1 MTSLIDLS
9 DQRIVV
15 AGCTGQV
22 GEPVAAALAASG
34 NEVHGIARFKDPA
47 ARRRMEAAGVVCHA
61 VDLIEP
67 DLGSVPAE
75 VDYLLNFAVTKTGR
89 WDKDLAANAEAAG
102 HLMSHLRNASAV
114 LHCSTT
120 AVYAPTNGEPMREDS
135 ALGRDHHQNLL
146 PTYSTVKTAAEA
158 VARFAARE
166 FSLPTT
172 IARLCVPYGDQGG
185 WPVFHLMMAQASQ
198 AIPLHPDGSRYNPIH
213 HDDIIA
219 QIPALLDVATVDATT
234 LNWGGDEVV
243 SVEEWTRYICEV
255 VGAPEPVF
263 EVNEFTIPSAVI
275 DTDAVRRVVGEC
287 SVSWR
292 DGFRRLAEQTAAH
305 T

>member
-1 MTSLIDLS
+1 MTSLENR
-9 DQRIVV
+9 RIVV

-22 GEPVAAALAASG
+22 GEPIATALAASG

-47 ARRRMEAAGVVCHA
+47 ARRRMEAAAVVCHA
-61 VDLIEP
+61 VDLTDP

-75 VDYLLNFAVTKTGR
+75 VDYLLNFAVAKTGR

-120 AVYAPTNGEPMREDS
+120 AVYAPTGGAPMREDS

-172 IARLCVPYGDQGG
+172 IARLCVPYGDEGG
-185 WPVFHLMMAQASQ
+185 WPVFHLMMARASQ
-198 AIPLHPDGSRYNPIH
+198 AIPVHPDGSRYNPIH

-219 QIPALLDVATVDATT
+219 QVPALLDAAAPDATT

-275 DTDAVRRVVGEC
+275 HTDAVRNVVGPC
-287 SVSWR
+287 SVSWKE
-292 DGFRRLAEQTAAH
+292 GFRRLAEHMAAH

>member
-1 MTSLIDLS
+1 MTSVENR
-9 DQRIVV
+9 RIVV

-22 GEPVAAALAASG
+22 GEPIATALAASG
-34 NEVHGIARFKDPA
+34 NEVHGIARFMDHD
-47 ARRRMEAAGVVCHA
+47 ARRRMEATGVVCHA
-61 VDLIEP
+61 VDLTEP
-67 DLGSVPAE
+67 DLASVPAE

-102 HLMSHLRNASAV
+102 HLMSHFRNASAV

-120 AVYAPTNGEPMREDS
+120 AVYAPTGGSPMREDS

-146 PTYSTVKTAAEA
+146 PTYSTAKTAAEA

-172 IARLCVPYGDQGG
+172 IARLCVPYGDEGG

-198 AIPLHPDGSRYNPIH
+198 AIPVHPDGSRYNPIH

-219 QIPALLDVATVDATT
+219 QVPALLDAATTDTTT
-234 LNWGGDEVV
+234 LNWGSDEVV

-255 VGAPEPVF
+255 VEAPEPVF

-275 DTDAVRRVVGEC
+275 DTDAVRRVVGQC
-287 SVSWR
+287 SVGWR
-292 DGFRRLAEQTAAH
+292 DGFRRLAEHAAAH

>member
-1 MTSLIDLS
+1 MTSLTDR
-9 DQRIVV
+9 RIVV

-22 GEPVAAALAASG
+22 GEPIAVALAALG

-47 ARRRMEAAGVVCHA
+47 ALQRMEAAGVVCHA

-67 DLGSVPAE
+67 DLQSVPTD
-75 VDYLLNFAVTKTGR
+75 VDYLLNFAVTKTGK

-102 HLMSHLRNASAV
+102 HLMSHLRNATAV

-146 PTYSTVKTAAEA
+146 PTYSTVKTAAES

-185 WPVFHLMMAQASQ
+185 WPVFHLLMAQGSQ
-198 AIPLHPDGSRYNPIH
+198 TIPLHPDGSRYNPIH

-219 QIPALLDVATVDATT
+219 QVPSLLNAATT
-234 LNWGGDEVV
+234 DTTILNWGGDEVV
-243 SVEEWTRYICEV
+243 SVEEWTRYLCDIAEI
-255 VGAPEPVF
+255 PEPVF

-275 DTDAVRRVVGEC
+275 DTDALRRVVGPC
-287 SVSWR
+287 SVTWQE
-292 DGFRRLAEQTAAH
+292 GFRRLANQTVAH
-305 T
+305 S

>member
-1 MTSLIDLS
+1 MTSLENR
-9 DQRIVV
+9 RIVV

-22 GEPVAAALAASG
+22 GEPVATALAASG

-61 VDLIEP
+61 VDLTDP

-75 VDYLLNFAVTKTGR
+75 VDYLLNFAVAKTGR

-120 AVYAPTNGEPMREDS
+120 AVYAPTGGEPMSEDS

-146 PTYSTVKTAAEA
+146 PTYSTAKTAAEA

-172 IARLCVPYGDQGG
+172 IARLCVPYGDEGG
-185 WPVFHLMMAQASQ
+185 WPAFHLMMALASQ
-198 AIPLHPDGSRYNPIH
+198 AIPVHPDGSRYNPIH
-213 HDDIIA
+213 HDDVIA
-219 QIPALLDVATVDATT
+219 QVPALLDAATLDTTT
-234 LNWGGDEVV
+234 LNWGSDEVV

-255 VGAPEPVF
+255 AAAPEPDF
-263 EVNEFTIPSAVI
+263 EVSEFTIPSAVI
-275 DTDAVRRVVGEC
+275 DADAVRNVVGPC
-287 SVSWR
+287 SVSWKE
-292 DGFRRLAEQTAAH
+292 GFRRLAEHTAAH

>member
-1 MTSLIDLS
+1 MTSVKDR
-9 DQRIVV
+9 RIVV

-22 GEPVAAALAASG
+22 GEPIAVALAASG

-47 ARRRMEAAGVVCHA
+47 ARKRMEAAGVVCHA

-67 DLGSVPAE
+67 NLASVPTE
-75 VDYLLNFAVTKTGR
+75 VDYLLNFAVTKTGK
-89 WDKDLAANAEAAG
+89 WDKDLAANAEATG
-102 HLMSHLRNASAV
+102 HLMSHLRNAKAA

-146 PTYSTVKTAAEA
+146 PTYSTAKTAAEA

-166 FSLPTT
+166 FSVPTT

-198 AIPLHPDGSRYNPIH
+198 TIPLHPDGSRYNPIH

-219 QIPALLDVATVDATT
+219 QVPALLDAATVNTTT
-234 LNWGGDEVV
+234 LNWGSDEVV
-243 SVEEWTRYICEV
+243 SVEEWTRYICDV
-255 VGAPEPVF
+255 AGAPAPIF
-263 EVNEFTIPSAVI
+263 EVNELTIPSAVI
-275 DTDAVRRVVGEC
+275 DTDAVRRVVGPC
-287 SVSWR
+287 SVTWR
-292 DGFRRLAEQTAAH
+292 DGFRRLAEQMAAH